1 MNYTLIILGILL
13 VLVIYILYKVISE
26 KGKSVTNK
34 LNSVDSNP
42 AWEYSNATRPNS
54 SRYFLSWW
62 IYVVQQQGSTM
73 NIFEIKDSSTTRVKV
88 NVSNTGEMKYYLYD
102 SSGDSLKDH
111 ILTTNLPYQ
120 KWVYCVLSVDNNVVD
135 IYIDGKM
142 VRSQRMNYKPAHPDK
157 NYKIEFARTTAG
169 IDEFHL
175 AKMERVPQPMDP
187 TLAWNK
193 YMEGNGGSYFSRIL
207 SNYGASFTITKDDLD
222 VRKFDL
228 L

>member
-13 VLVIYILYKVISE
+13 VVVIYILYKVISE

-34 LNSVDSNP
+34 LNSVDTNP
-42 AWEYSNATRPNS
+42 AWSYASASKPNS
-54 SRYFLSWW
+54 SRYYLSWW
-62 IYVVQQQGSTM
+62 IYVVQQNSGTEL
-73 NIFEIKDSSTTRVKV
+73 FAVKDDSDTKKV
-88 NVSNTGEMKYYLYD
+88 TLDLD
-102 SSGDSLKDH
+102 SSGKMTFTIKEKSTSTYKDH
-111 ILTTNLPYQ
+111 VLATNFPYQ

-135 IYIDGKM
+135 VYIDGKM
-142 VRSQRMNYKPAHPDK
+142 VRSQRLNYKPDHPDK
-157 NYKIEFARTTAG
+157 DDSIHFKKTNTNN
-169 IDEFHL
+169 EFHL

-187 TLAWNK
+187 SMAWNK

-222 VRKFDL
+222 VRSFDL

>member
-34 LNSVDSNP
+34 LNSLDSNP
-42 AWEYSNATRPNS
+42 DWPYSTATRPNS

-62 IYVVQQQGSTM
+62 VYVVQQNSTS
-73 NIFEIKDSSTTRVKV
+73 NTIFDIKTDATTRVKV
-88 NVSNTGEMKYYLYD
+88 TLYDTGTMKYSLYD
-102 SSGDSLKDH
+102 SGANSLQEH
-111 ILTTNLPYQ
+111 TLATNLPYQ

-135 IYIDGKM
+135 VYIDGKM
-142 VRSQRMNYKPAHPDK
+142 IRSQRMNYKPSHPDK
-157 NYKIEFARTTAG
+157 DYKIVFGHTSGT
-169 IDEFHL
+169 DEFHL

>member
-34 LNSVDSNP
+34 LNSVDTNP
-42 AWEYSNATRPNS
+42 AWSYASASQPNS
-54 SRYFLSWW
+54 SRYYLSWW
-62 IYVVQQQGSTM
+62 IYVKQQNAETSIFDVKPASGSS
-73 NIFEIKDSSTTRVKV
+73 NV
-88 NVSNTGEMKYYLYD
+88 NVT
-102 SSGDSLKDH
+102 LKNNGTMVYK
-111 ILTTNLPYQ
+111 ILEGPSTIHEHVLATNFPYQ

-135 IYIDGKM
+135 VYIDGKM
-142 VRSQRMNYKPAHPDK
+142 VRSQRLNYKPAHPDK
-157 NYKIEFARTTAG
+157 DDSIVFNKTNA
-169 IDEFHL
+169 DNEFHL

-187 TLAWNK
+187 SMAWNK

-222 VRKFDL
+222 VRSFDL

>member
-34 LNSVDSNP
+34 LNSVDTNP
-42 AWEYSNATRPNS
+42 AWAYSSASRPNS

-62 IYVVQQQGSTM
+62 IYVVQQNSGTELFAVQNASATKKVKLTLDNSGKMT
-73 NIFEIKDSSTTRVKV
+73 FTIKEKGAAT
-88 NVSNTGEMKYYLYD
+88 YH
-102 SSGDSLKDH
+102 DH
-111 ILTTNLPYQ
+111 VLATNFPYQ

-135 IYIDGKM
+135 VYIDGKM
-142 VRSQRMNYKPAHPDK
+142 VRSQRLNYKPDHPDK
-157 NYKIEFARTTAG
+157 NDSIVFKRTVVN
-169 IDEFHL
+169 DEFHL
-175 AKMERVPQPMDP
+175 AKMEREPQPMDP

-222 VRKFDL
+222 VRTFDL